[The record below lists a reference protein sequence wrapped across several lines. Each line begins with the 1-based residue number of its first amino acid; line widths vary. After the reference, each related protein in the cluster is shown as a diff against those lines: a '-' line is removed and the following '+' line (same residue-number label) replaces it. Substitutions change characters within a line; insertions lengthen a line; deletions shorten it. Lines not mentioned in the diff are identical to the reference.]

1 MILLTAA
8 SPLARSPIPEAVSL
22 LTPRGTAEC
31 PENYSPV
38 GLPDPGLLFA
48 SAKWVCCP
56 VSANVKA
63 TQSAKGIFCCGNND
77 NTCTAPAVS
86 ATSCPNGPSIKLEPF
101 DLIACPGSKKRSDE
115 HETPDMD
122 WWCETHADPRY
133 CQPDGTPKFHNRTG
147 DTIQRRTECDIAP
160 ENGNCNNLG
169 CRTLPCPSLIG
180 LLLGV
185 AFIVAFITSSTGAA
199 AIPAVANVERNDND
213 VQPYHYEPPASVA
226 GGRLVPSTLG
236 VWTAV
241 LLILA
246 LLVPSIT
253 AAGSETTCPAGYAA
267 RTGTQTGTT
276 DQYTVC
282 CPAEYSQSVVIDP
295 SIPWNICHD
304 GSGKDVGMVAA
315 SVIECAQGLDR
326 INFLGRG
333 VLVCEVGAG
342 PVTVVSGSGA
352 SRFTDSSPGF
362 SLASAIFQL
371 VPHLTSPISARVELK
386 RDVFIET
393 CPAGSV
399 AVLTNA
405 TPSNG
410 KTYIYTVCCEKPH
423 SDDAV
428 IDFLQK
434 SVKCCTGDVCLYK
447 PEDVQKCLGGLGNA
461 FTIGSGKGVTV
472 CRGDEVLHQSTREI
486 DMTSHSKSQKRG
498 DGAAVCPYGSF
509 AVPSK
514 AAPGDGKTYFY
525 SVCCE
530 TGHSDAVV
538 INFSQNSVRCCTGKV
553 CTDVPKNA
561 IDCGASSQYA
571 GHPTTIGVIVNGVAF
586 CLGDEVSHQST
597 REFGKLRSKRRVEH
611 IDKSLA
617 ILEPSEAES
626 AKKTRSL
633 GEQADQKDQAE
644 PYPKTRGHGA
654 TSASAICPTGF
665 HGTAGAFTGMD
676 GPHET
681 YIACCP
687 DGHSDKAIIAS
698 TDAAWTDV
706 QIFCCGKQ
714 DCDAM
719 AMPATCADGAVSV
732 EDLGVTI
739 CQIASA
745 KEKMKRSAP
754 LESQLQ
760 QRSAASRS
768 LRVPSPLVLVLTVIL
783 AISFIVQPV
792 LADIGDPATVITCP
806 PSYSWVYS
814 TETGLDGKLYTTG
827 VNHNEYWLTCCPEP
841 LDRQFDLALIDR
853 IHQKVM
859 CCAPGG
865 NRRATPHEAVNVE
878 DCYYIEPELLEPRR
892 NVFGRYGPQL
902 CKVTPDKSPKVLEK
916 RKGGDHS
923 TSAAS
928 HSQNIP
934 SPLLLLAPALL
945 VLASSLT
952 ANRVTAST
960 DLDMDTA
967 EPKEPANDTTMA
979 PHIPEPNFCPQN
991 SHHAYADYRYANIVM
1006 IACCPDEHTWTDTA
1020 IIDKLKRKRV
1030 ECCKGQYCAGPP
1042 VSALCDDENVIGL
1055 ETESL
1060 GLFGDRVEVCYI
1072 EIYK

>member
-1 MILLTAA
+1 MNMKRQIWTGGARPTQIQDIA
-8 SPLARSPIPEAVSL
+8 SLMVRQSSTTEL
-22 LTPRGTAEC
+22 
-31 PENYSPV
+31 
-38 GLPDPGLLFA
+38 
-48 SAKWVCCP
+48 
-56 VSANVKA
+56 A
-63 TQSAKGIFCCGNND
+63 TQSKEE
-77 NTCTAPAVS
+77 PS
-86 ATSCPNGPSIKLEPF
+86 ATL
-101 DLIACPGSKKRSDE
+101 L
-115 HETPDMD
+115 
-122 WWCETHADPRY
+122 
-133 CQPDGTPKFHNRTG
+133 
-147 DTIQRRTECDIAP
+147 
-160 ENGNCNNLG
+160 
-169 CRTLPCPSLIG
+169 TLPCPSLIG

-253 AAGSETTCPAGYAA
+253 AAGSETTCPAGYVA

-410 KTYIYTVCCEKPH
+410 RTYIYTVCCEKAH

-447 PEDVQKCLGGLGNA
+447 PEDVQKCPVGLGNA
-461 FTIGSGKGVTV
+461 FTIGSGTGVTV
-472 CRGDEVLHQSTREI
+472 CRGDEV
-486 DMTSHSKSQKRG
+486 
-498 DGAAVCPYGSF
+498 
-509 AVPSK
+509 
-514 AAPGDGKTYFY
+514 
-525 SVCCE
+525 SV
-530 TGHSDAVV
+530 
-538 INFSQNSVRCCTGKV
+538 
-553 CTDVPKNA
+553 
-561 IDCGASSQYA
+561 
-571 GHPTTIGVIVNGVAF
+571 
-586 CLGDEVSHQST
+586 
-597 REFGKLRSKRRVEH
+597 RSKRDVASTRSDKETRH
-611 IDKSLA
+611 DDKSLA
-617 ILEPSEAES
+617 IRES
-626 AKKTRSL
+626 FGAQSATCPDGAIPVGTKGNDGHRGDYTVCCPQGSSDLAIVNFHPQEVYCCLTTLCAFKAVNVKKCGGGVDNEIAIGGEVGGTFICRGAAKKTRSL
-633 GEQADQKDQAE
+633 NGPEEQPAPQLV
-644 PYPKTRGHGA
+644 TRKVSEA
-654 TSASAICPTGF
+654 SAAAICPAGF

-681 YIACCP
+681 YVACCP
-687 DGHSDKAIIAS
+687 EGHSDKAIIAS

-706 QIFCCGKQ
+706 QVFCCGNQ

-719 AMPATCADGAVSV
+719 AVPATCADGAVSV

-739 CQIASA
+739 CQINTAE
-745 KEKMKRSAP
+745 EKTKRSVP
-754 LESQLQ
+754 LESRLQ
-760 QRSAASRS
+760 PTSAAPRS

-792 LADIGDPATVITCP
+792 LADIGDPATVITYP

-841 LDRQFDLALIDR
+841 LDRHFDLALIDR
-853 IHQKVM
+853 INQKVM

-865 NRRATPHEAVNVE
+865 NCRATPHEAVNVE
-878 DCYYIEPELLEPRR
+878 DCYYIEPELLGPRR

-902 CKVTPDKSPKVLEK
+902 CKVTLDKSPKELEK

-934 SPLLLLAPALL
+934 SPLLLLSPALL

-952 ANRVTAST
+952 ANLVTAST
-960 DLDMDTA
+960 DRDMDTA
-967 EPKEPANDTTMA
+967 ELKEPANDTTTA
-979 PHIPEPNFCPQN
+979 PRKSEPNFCPPG

-1006 IACCPDEHTWTDTA
+1006 IACCSDEHTWTDTA
-1020 IIDKLKRKRV
+1020 IIDKHKRKRV

-1042 VSALCDDENVIGL
+1042 VSALCDDENVSGL
-1055 ETESL
+1055 QTESL